1 MHSYFNTS
9 RAYLP
14 HNSSKI
20 EGWRCR
26 ITTQL
31 QTFST
36 QVTLSLSFSLSLS
49 LLSDCFY
56 LWHGALALIL
66 STAQLAFFF
75 FFLFLFYPLSLSL
88 SCFLV
93 WLLLSLAWR
102 LSSHSLNSS
111 TLPSSFSFFSCFTF
125 LYVSSFTMWSVAKHL
140 FYVNNE

>member
-36 QVTLSLSFSLSLS
+36 QVTLSLSLSLS
-49 LLSDCFY
+49 LLFDCFY
-56 LWHGALALIL
+56 LWHGALAIIL

-88 SCFLV
+88 SCLTASIFGMV
-93 WLLLSLAWR
+93 PQLSF
-102 LSSHSLNSS
+102 SQQLNSA
-111 TLPSSFSFFSCFTF
+111 FFFFFLFMFYFPLCFVI
-125 LYVSSFTMWSVAKHL
+125 YNVKCSKASIPCMNK
-140 FYVNNE
+140 

>member
-20 EGWRCR
+20 EGWRRR

-36 QVTLSLSFSLSLS
+36 QVTLSLS

-75 FFLFLFYPLSLSL
+75 FFLFLFYPFSLSLSLSL
-88 SCFLV
+88 SCLTASISGMV
-93 WLLLSLAWR
+93 PQLSF
-102 LSSHSLNSS
+102 SQKLNSA
-111 TLPSSFSFFSCFTF
+111 FFFFF
-125 LYVSSFTMWSVAKHL
+125 LFL
-140 FYVNNE
+140 FYFPPCFIIYNVKYSKASIPCMNK

>member
-1 MHSYFNTS
+1 MHNYFNTS

-36 QVTLSLSFSLSLS
+36 QVTLSLSLSLS

-66 STAQLAFFF
+66 STAQLAYFF
-75 FFLFLFYPLSLSL
+75 FFLFFVLPSLSLSL
-88 SCFLV
+88 SLSLV
-93 WLLLSLAWR
+93 WLLLSLAWC

-125 LYVSSFTMWSVAKHL
+125 LYVSSFTM
-140 FYVNNE
+140 

>member
-20 EGWRCR
+20 EGWRRR

-36 QVTLSLSFSLSLS
+36 QVTLSLS

-75 FFLFLFYPLSLSL
+75 FFLFFVLPSLSLSL
-88 SCFLV
+88 SLSSDCFYL
-93 WLLLSLAWR
+93 WHGASALIPSTAQLCLLLFLSFPIL
-102 LSSHSLNSS
+102 LSSM
-111 TLPSSFSFFSCFTF
+111 FR
-125 LYVSSFTMWSVAKHL
+125 HL
-140 FYVNNE
+140 QCKV

>member
-14 HNSSKI
+14 YNSSKI
-20 EGWRCR
+20 EGWRRR

-36 QVTLSLSFSLSLS
+36 QVTLSLSLSLS

-56 LWHGALALIL
+56 LWHGTLAIIL

-88 SCFLV
+88 SLSLSLLFDCFYL
-93 WLLLSLAWR
+93 WHGASALILSIAQPCLLLFLSFPVL
-102 LSSHSLNSS
+102 LSSM
-111 TLPSSFSFFSCFTF
+111 FR
-125 LYVSSFTMWSVAKHL
+125 HL
-140 FYVNNE
+140 QCKV